1 MRGQREA
8 KIGLN
13 TVEANMSNTDSF
25 IEEVTEEVRRDKL
38 FAALRKYGWIG
49 AVAVLAIVG
58 GAAYSEYNKSQVR
71 AQAEAAGDAMLAAL
85 RLEESSDRAAAL
97 AEVDL
102 ENPSANAILAL
113 MTAAEQSDAGE
124 TVAANETLQSV
135 ANAQGLPLIYR
146 QIAAFK
152 ALGLSAGD
160 LSAEERRAGYEQLSQ
175 PGNQLRLL
183 AQEQLG
189 LIDIE
194 TGDIDAALLRFQ
206 GIIDDSE
213 TTSDLQQRA
222 LQVMVALGTE
232 PDLSQLTRSVIS
244 SDQ

>member
-1 MRGQREA
+1 
-8 KIGLN
+8 
-13 TVEANMSNTDSF
+13 MSNTDSF

-38 FAALRKYGWIG
+38 YAALRKYGWIG

-58 GAAYSEYNKSQVR
+58 GAAYSEYSKAQVR
-71 AQAEAAGDAMLAAL
+71 GQAEAAGDAMLAAL
-85 RLEESSDRAAAL
+85 TLDESTDRAAAL
-97 AEVDL
+97 AKVEL
-102 ENPSANAILAL
+102 ENPSANAVLSL

-124 TVAANETLQSV
+124 TVAANATLQSV
-135 ANAQGLPLIYR
+135 ATSQDLPLIYR

-152 ALGLSAGD
+152 ALALPASD
-160 LSAEERRAGYEQLSQ
+160 LPADERRAGYEALAQ

-183 AQEQLG
+183 AQEQLA

-194 TGDIDAALLRFQ
+194 TGDVDDALVRFQ

-222 LQVMVALGTE
+222 LQVMIALGAE
-232 PDLSQLTRSVIS
+232 PDLTQLTQG
-244 SDQ
+244 DN

>member
-1 MRGQREA
+1 MRGKREA
-8 KIGLN
+8 AIGLN

-58 GAAYSEYNKSQVR
+58 GAAYSEYNKAQVR

-102 ENPSANAILAL
+102 ENPSANAILSL

-124 TVAANETLQSV
+124 TVAANETLQNV
-135 ANAQGLPLIYR
+135 ANAQDLPLIYR

-152 ALGLSAGD
+152 ALGLGAGD
-160 LSAEERRAGYEQLSQ
+160 LSAQERRTGYEALSV

-183 AQEQLG
+183 AQEQLA

-194 TGDIDAALLRFQ
+194 TGDVEAAVERFQ

-232 PDLSQLTRSVIS
+232 PDLSQLTQSVIS
-244 SDQ
+244 NDQ